1 MAWRSPKSCRRCASI
16 SARIKLAMLSST
28 KPSAAASAT
37 TAVMAQTRDL
47 ELVIRH
53 VLAGLGHGI
62 HAGRERGAGVEFSEY
77 RAYAPGD
84 EWRRVDWKLLAR
96 ADRYFVREAERDS
109 HIAVWLWLDATASM
123 AEPSRE
129 IDGVDK
135 LWFARTVLA
144 CMAAIAQRQGDAFGL
159 VICGGGGVDF
169 IPAARGPRQLQRVL
183 ATLNKAAPQGDLPS
197 AETLR
202 ASLHFARAPSMIFA
216 VSDFL
221 DWPSPLSEALL
232 RLRNMRH
239 DVRLLTLRTQAEVDA
254 SFQSGAGYR
263 DPERD
268 DGLHRMSR
276 ADREYYQRQSSAHFD
291 GVAASCRRHD
301 IVHYEA
307 RIEQPLHSVLRGWL
321 QLAGARAK

>member
-1 MAWRSPKSCRRCASI
+1 MTTKLFDASD
-16 SARIKLAMLSST
+16 K
-28 KPSAAASAT
+28 AAANLA
-37 TAVMAQTRDL
+37 AMMAQTKDL

-53 VLAGLGHGI
+53 VLAGLGHGL

-109 HIAVWLWLDATASM
+109 HVATWLWLDATASM

-129 IDGVDK
+129 INGIDK

-144 CMAAIAQRQGDAFGL
+144 CVAAIAQRQGDAFGL
-159 VICGGGGVDF
+159 VVCSGGKVEF
-169 IPAARGPRQLQRVL
+169 TQASRGPRQLQRVL
-183 ATLNKAAPQGDLPS
+183 ARLAKATPEGVLPS
-197 AETLR
+197 AEGLR
-202 ASLHFARAPSMIFA
+202 ANLHFARSPSLIFA
-216 VSDFL
+216 ASDFL

-232 RLRNMRH
+232 RLRKLRH

-254 SFQSGAGYR
+254 SFKSGAGYR
-263 DPERD
+263 DPEQS
-268 DGLHRMSR
+268 DGLHRMSNR
-276 ADREYYQRQSSAHFD
+276 DRESYKQQSRVHFD
-291 GVAASCRRHD
+291 AVAGGCRQNN

-307 RIEQPLHSVLRGWL
+307 RIEQTLGAVLSSWL
-321 QLAGARAK
+321 RLAGARAK

>member
-1 MAWRSPKSCRRCASI
+1 MQA
-16 SARIKLAMLSST
+16 
-28 KPSAAASAT
+28 AT
-37 TAVMAQTRDL
+37 TAMLAQTRDL
-47 ELVIRH
+47 DLVIRH

-109 HIAVWLWLDATASM
+109 HVAVWLWLDATASM
-123 AEPSRE
+123 AEPSRD
-129 IDGVDK
+129 INGIDK

-144 CMAAIAQRQGDAFGL
+144 CVAAIAQRQGDAFGL
-159 VICGGGGVDF
+159 MICTGGKVEF
-169 IPAARGPRQLQRVL
+169 TPVARGPRQFQRVL
-183 ATLNKAAPQGDLPS
+183 AAMNKATPQGDLPS

-202 ASLHFARAPSMIFA
+202 ASLHFARAPGVIFA
-216 VSDFL
+216 ASDFL

-254 SFQSGAGYR
+254 SFKSGTGYR

-268 DGLHRMSR
+268 DGLHRMSN
-276 ADREYYQRQSSAHFD
+276 ADREHYKQQSRAHFD
-291 GVAASCRRHD
+291 SVAGSCRQHN

-307 RIEQPLHSVLRGWL
+307 RIEQPLGSVLRSWL

>member
-1 MAWRSPKSCRRCASI
+1 MQPTSQGG
-16 SARIKLAMLSST
+16 
-28 KPSAAASAT
+28 AASAM
-37 TAVMAQTRDL
+37 TAMMAQTKDL
-47 ELVIRH
+47 DLVIRH

-109 HIAVWLWLDATASM
+109 HVAVWLCLDATASM
-123 AEPSRE
+123 SEPSRD
-129 IDGVDK
+129 INGVDK
-135 LWFARTVLA
+135 LWFARTMLA
-144 CMAAIAQRQGDAFGL
+144 CVAAIAQRQGDAFGL
-159 VICGGGGVDF
+159 LVCTDGKVEF
-169 IPAARGPRQLQRVL
+169 TQASRGPRQLQRVL
-183 ATLNKAAPQGDLPS
+183 AALAKAEPRGQLPS

-216 VSDFL
+216 ASDFL

-254 SFQSGAGYR
+254 SFKSGAGYR
-263 DPERD
+263 DPEQA
-268 DGLHRMSR
+268 DGLHRMSN
-276 ADREYYQRQSSAHFD
+276 ADRESYKLQSRAHFD
-291 GVAASCRRHD
+291 GVVASCRQNN

-307 RIEQPLHSVLRGWL
+307 RIEQPLSGVLRSWL
-321 QLAGARAK
+321 QLAGARATK

>member
-1 MAWRSPKSCRRCASI
+1 
-16 SARIKLAMLSST
+16 MLSST
-28 KPSAAASAT
+28 KSPATGAAKPASAM
-37 TAVMAQTRDL
+37 TAMMVQTRDL

-109 HIAVWLWLDATASM
+109 HVAVWLWLDATASM

-129 IDGVDK
+129 INGIDK

-144 CMAAIAQRQGDAFGL
+144 CVAAIAQRQGDAFGL
-159 VICGGGGVDF
+159 VVCSGGKVEF
-169 IPAARGPRQLQRVL
+169 TPASRGPRQLQRVL
-183 ATLNKAAPQGDLPS
+183 AALTKATPQGDLPS

-216 VSDFL
+216 ASDFL
-221 DWPSPLSEALL
+221 DWPSPMSEALL

-254 SFQSGAGYR
+254 SFKSGSGYR

-268 DGLHRMSR
+268 DGLHRMSN
-276 ADREYYQRQSSAHFD
+276 ADRAHYKQQSRAHFD
-291 GVAASCRRHD
+291 GVSASCRQHN

-307 RIEQPLHSVLRGWL
+307 RIEQALSGVLRSWL